1 MIDIKEAFSNIDIS
15 NAPMNWTSPV
25 NIVQQAVTNVG
36 KQIDDKVV
44 YEIQTNIGIDVD
56 RDRILEI
63 MADARSEYEKGAN
76 DVANWVLETIDKVE
90 KTDIYENALKYHL
103 LVSMLRS
110 KLGGNYD
117 NSFTGNSKGGESD
130 S

>member
-1 MIDIKEAFSNIDIS
+1 MINIKEAFSNIDIP

-25 NIVQQAVTNVG
+25 TIVQQAVTDIG
-36 KQIDDKVV
+36 KQIDDKIV

-76 DVANWVLETIDKVE
+76 DVANWVLEMIDKVE

-110 KLGGNYD
+110 KLGGNHG
-117 NSFTGNSKGGESD
+117 NSFTSNSKGEESD

>member
-15 NAPMNWTSPV
+15 NAPMNWISPV
-25 NIVQQAVTNVG
+25 TIVQQAVTNVG

-63 MADARSEYEKGAN
+63 MTDARSEYEKGAN
-76 DVANWVLETIDKVE
+76 DVANWVLETIDKVDE
-90 KTDIYENALKYHL
+90 TDIYENALKYHL

-110 KLGGNYD
+110 KLGGNHG
-117 NSFTGNSKGGESD
+117 NSFTGNSKGEESD